1 MTCTHNFQSPLPCPR
16 TVSRW
21 TAVWLMLLAA
31 PLGAASTAPRPNFVI
46 LFCDDLGY
54 GDLGCYGH
62 PTIHTPQLDR
72 MAREGMRLTQFYC
85 GASVCTPSRAALLTG
100 RLPIRSGMCSDRR
113 RVLFTDSLG
122 GLPAEEITIAEAL
135 RAHGYTTGCI
145 GKWHLGHL
153 PQFLP
158 LQNGFDSFFGTPY
171 SNDMRPYY
179 LIRDS
184 EEIERPV
191 DQKTL
196 TERYTEA
203 AIRFINANKE
213 RPFFLYLAHTFP
225 HTPLAASADFRG
237 RSLRGLYGDVVETID
252 WSTGQILDTLRRA
265 GVDRKT
271 LVVFTSDNGPWLIR
285 HQNGGSAGLLRDGK
299 GTTWEG
305 GMRMPGIFW
314 WPGRIKA
321 DTVSRE
327 VASTMDLFATF
338 HALAGIELPKDRT
351 SDSHDMTPILMS
363 RGKSTRRSLCY
374 YRGTRLMALRVGPWK
389 AHFFTQPGYGPGNN
403 KPTPHAPPLLYNLD
417 EDPSEQFDVA
427 KKHPDVLKEIAA
439 VAAEH
444 KQGVHAVP
452 SQLERSRASAQE

>member
-1 MTCTHNFQSPLPCPR
+1 
-16 TVSRW
+16 
-21 TAVWLMLLAA
+21 MLLAA
-31 PLGAASTAPRPNFVI
+31 PLGAAITASRPNFVI

-158 LQNGFDSFFGTPY
+158 LHNGFDSFFGTPY

-252 WSTGQILDTLRRA
+252 WSSGQILDTLRRA

-389 AHFFTQPGYGPGNN
+389 AHFFTQPGYGPGSN
-403 KPTPHAPPLLYNLD
+403 KPTPHEPPLLYNLD

-439 VAAEH
+439 VVAEH

-452 SQLERSRASAQE
+452 SQLEISRRQ